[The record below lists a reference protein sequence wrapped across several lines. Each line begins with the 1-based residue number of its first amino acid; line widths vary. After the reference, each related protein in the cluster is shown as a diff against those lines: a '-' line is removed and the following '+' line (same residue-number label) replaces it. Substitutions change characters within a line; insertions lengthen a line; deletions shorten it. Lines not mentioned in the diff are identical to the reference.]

1 MKVQLMNGTGSA
13 SELQVSDEVF
23 AAAFNEP
30 LVHQV
35 VVAYQATGR
44 QGTRKQKTRSEV
56 RGGGK
61 KPWRQKGTGQARAG
75 TIRSPLWR
83 GGGKVFP
90 ASPDENFEQKV
101 NRKMYRGA
109 LRSILSELLRQGRLV
124 TVAEFKM
131 DQPKTKTLVDKLKKL
146 ETPDVLIVTDALDNN
161 LQLAARNLPDVDVRT
176 VGAGRSGEPDPS
188 RQSDPDAGRGQEVR
202 GDAGMSTREEQNCFR

>member
-1 MKVQLMNGTGSA
+1 MKVTVMSNVGSA
-13 SELQVSDEVF
+13 SELQVSDAVF
-23 AAAFNEP
+23 AADYNEP

-90 ASPDENFEQKV
+90 SSPDENFTHKV

-124 TVAEFKM
+124 TVSEFKM
-131 DQPKTKTLVDKLKKL
+131 DQPKTKSLVDRLKKL
-146 ETPDVLIVTDALDNN
+146 DTADVLIVTDALDNN
-161 LQLAARNLPDVDVRT
+161 LSLAARNLPDVDVRT
-176 VGAGRSGEPDPS
+176 VGAADPVS
-188 RQSDPDAGRGQEVR
+188 LIRHEKVIMTQGAIKKL
-202 GDAGMSTREEQNCFR
+202 EEMLA

>member
-1 MKVQLMNGTGSA
+1 MKVQLMSGTGSA
-13 SELQVSDEVF
+13 SELQVSDAVF

-90 ASPDENFEQKV
+90 SSPDENFVQKI

-124 TVAEFKM
+124 TVADFNV
-131 DQPKTKTLVDKLKKL
+131 DQPKTKDLVEKLKKL
-146 ETPDVLIVTDALDNN
+146 DTADVLIVTDSPNDN
-161 LQLAARNLPDVDVRT
+161 LTLAARNLPDVDVRT
-176 VGAGRSGEPDPS
+176 VNATDPVSLIRHAKVIMTQGA
-188 RQSDPDAGRGQEVR
+188 VKKL
-202 GDAGMSTREEQNCFR
+202 EEMLA

>member
-1 MKVQLMNGTGSA
+1 MKVQLMNATGTA
-13 SELQVSDEVF
+13 SELQVSDTVF
-23 AAAFNEP
+23 AAPYNEP

-90 ASPDENFEQKV
+90 SSPDENFTHKV

-124 TVAEFKM
+124 TVSEFNM
-131 DQPKTKTLVDKLKKL
+131 DQPKTKTLAEKLKKL
-146 ETPDVLIVTDALDNN
+146 DTADVLIVTDTLDNN
-161 LQLAARNLPDVDVRT
+161 LALAARNLPDVDVRT
-176 VGAGRSGEPDPS
+176 VSQADPVS
-188 RQSDPDAGRGQEVR
+188 LVRHEKVIMTQSAVKKL
-202 GDAGMSTREEQNCFR
+202 EEMLA

>member
-124 TVAEFKM
+124 TVAEFKL
-131 DQPKTKTLVDKLKKL
+131 DQPKTKTLADKLKKL

-161 LQLAARNLPDVDVRT
+161 LQLAARNLPDVDVRM
-176 VGAGRSGEPDPS
+176 VGAADPVS
-188 RQSDPDAGRGQEVR
+188 LIRHAKVILTQGAVKQF
-202 GDAGMSTREEQNCFR
+202 EEMLA

>member
-1 MKVQLMNGTGSA
+1 MKVQLMNATGSA
-13 SELQVSDEVF
+13 SELQVSDTVF
-23 AAAFNEP
+23 AAAYNEP

-35 VVAYQATGR
+35 VIAYQATGR

-90 ASPDENFEQKV
+90 SSPDENFTHKV

-124 TVAEFKM
+124 TVSEFNV
-131 DQPKTKTLVDKLKKL
+131 DQPKTKSLVAKLKTL
-146 ETPDVLIVTDALDNN
+146 DTADALIVTDTLDNN
-161 LQLAARNLPDVDVRT
+161 LALAARNLPDVDVRT
-176 VGAGRSGEPDPS
+176 VSQADPVTLVRHEKVIVTQGA
-188 RQSDPDAGRGQEVR
+188 
-202 GDAGMSTREEQNCFR
+202 MKKLEEMLA

>member
-1 MKVQLMNGTGSA
+1 MKVQLMNATGTA
-13 SELQVSDEVF
+13 SELQVSDTVF
-23 AAAFNEP
+23 AAPYNEP

-90 ASPDENFEQKV
+90 SSPDENFTHKV

-124 TVAEFKM
+124 TVSEFNM
-131 DQPKTKTLVDKLKKL
+131 DQPKTKALVEKLKKL
-146 ETPDVLIVTDALDNN
+146 DTADVLIVTDTLDNN
-161 LQLAARNLPDVDVRT
+161 LALAARNLPDVDVRT
-176 VGAGRSGEPDPS
+176 VSQADPVSLVRHEKVIMTQGA
-188 RQSDPDAGRGQEVR
+188 VKKL
-202 GDAGMSTREEQNCFR
+202 EEMLA

>member
-1 MKVQLMNGTGSA
+1 MKVTFMNEAGAGT
-13 SELQVSDEVF
+13 ELSVSDAVF
-23 AAAFNEP
+23 AAAYNEP

-90 ASPDENFEQKV
+90 SSPDENFAHKI

-124 TVAEFKM
+124 TVSEFNM
-131 DQPKTKTLVDKLKKL
+131 DQPKTKTLVEKLKKL
-146 ETPDVLIVTDALDNN
+146 DTADVLIVTDTLNNN
-161 LQLAARNLPDVDVRT
+161 LALAARNLPDVDVRT
-176 VGAGRSGEPDPS
+176 VSQADPVTLVRHDKVIMTQGA
-188 RQSDPDAGRGQEVR
+188 VKKL
-202 GDAGMSTREEQNCFR
+202 EEMLA

>member
-1 MKVQLMNGTGSA
+1 MKVQVMSGTGSA
-13 SELQVSDEVF
+13 SELQVSDDVF

-56 RGGGK
+56 RGGGR

-83 GGGKVFP
+83 GGGKIFP

-131 DQPKTKTLVDKLKKL
+131 DQPKTKSLVDKLKKL
-146 ETPDVLIVTDALDNN
+146 ETPDVLIVTDELDNN
-161 LQLAARNLPDVDVRT
+161 LSLAARNLPGVDVRM
-176 VGAGRSGEPDPS
+176 VGAADPVS
-188 RQSDPDAGRGQEVR
+188 LIRHAKVILTQGAVKKF
-202 GDAGMSTREEQNCFR
+202 EEMLA

>member
-1 MKVQLMNGTGSA
+1 
-13 SELQVSDEVF
+13 VSDAVF

-56 RGGGK
+56 RGGGR

-131 DQPKTKTLVDKLKKL
+131 DQPKTKALVDKLKQL
-146 ETPDVLIVTDALDNN
+146 ETPDVLIVTDALDQN
-161 LQLAARNLPDVDVRT
+161 LSLAARNLPDVDVRM
-176 VGAGRSGEPDPS
+176 VGAADPVS
-188 RQSDPDAGRGQEVR
+188 LIRHAKVILTQGAVKKF
-202 GDAGMSTREEQNCFR
+202 EEMLA

>member
-1 MKVQLMNGTGSA
+1 MKVQLMNTTGSA
-13 SELQVSDEVF
+13 SELQVSDTVF
-23 AAAFNEP
+23 AAAYNEP

-90 ASPDENFEQKV
+90 SSPDENFTHKV

-124 TVAEFKM
+124 TVSEFNM
-131 DQPKTKTLVDKLKKL
+131 DQPKTKALVEKLKKL
-146 ETPDVLIVTDALDNN
+146 DTADVLIVTDTLNNN
-161 LQLAARNLPDVDVRT
+161 LALAARNLPDVDVRT
-176 VGAGRSGEPDPS
+176 VSQADPVSLVRHEKVIMTQGA
-188 RQSDPDAGRGQEVR
+188 VKKL
-202 GDAGMSTREEQNCFR
+202 EEMLA

>member
-1 MKVQLMNGTGSA
+1 MKVQLMNATGTA
-13 SELQVSDEVF
+13 SELQVSDTVF
-23 AAAFNEP
+23 AAAYNEP

-90 ASPDENFEQKV
+90 SSPDENFTHKV

-124 TVAEFKM
+124 TVSEFNM
-131 DQPKTKTLVDKLKKL
+131 DQPKTKALVEKLKKL
-146 ETPDVLIVTDALDNN
+146 DTADVLIVTDTLDNN
-161 LQLAARNLPDVDVRT
+161 LALAARNLPDVDVRT
-176 VGAGRSGEPDPS
+176 VSQADPVS
-188 RQSDPDAGRGQEVR
+188 LVRHEKVIMTQSAVKKL
-202 GDAGMSTREEQNCFR
+202 EEMLA

>member
-1 MKVQLMNGTGSA
+1 MKVTFMNEAGAGT
-13 SELQVSDEVF
+13 ELSVSDAVF
-23 AAAFNEP
+23 AAAYNEP

-35 VVAYQATGR
+35 VVAFQATGR

-90 ASPDENFEQKV
+90 SSPDENFTQKV

-124 TVAEFKM
+124 TVSEFNM
-131 DQPKTKTLVDKLKKL
+131 DQPKTKALVEKLKKL
-146 ETPDVLIVTDALDNN
+146 DSADVLIVTDTLNNN
-161 LQLAARNLPDVDVRT
+161 LALAARNLPDVDVRT
-176 VGAGRSGEPDPS
+176 VNQADPVSLVRHEKVIMTQGA
-188 RQSDPDAGRGQEVR
+188 VKKL
-202 GDAGMSTREEQNCFR
+202 EEMLA

>member
-1 MKVQLMNGTGSA
+1 MKVEMRNGTGSA
-13 SELQVSDEVF
+13 SELQVSDVVF
-23 AAAFNEP
+23 AASFNEP

-44 QGTRKQKTRSEV
+44 QGTRKQKTRTEV

-61 KPWRQKGTGQARAG
+61 KPFRQKGTGQARAG

-90 ASPDENFEQKV
+90 ASPDENFTQKV

-124 TVAEFKM
+124 TVSEFSM
-131 DQPKTKTLVDKLKKL
+131 EQPKTKTLVEKLKTL
-146 ETPDVLIVTDALDNN
+146 EIGDVLIVTDAIDDN
-161 LQLAARNLPDVDVRT
+161 LRLAARNLPEVDVCT
-176 VGAGRSGEPDPS
+176 VSAADPVSLLRHEKVIMTQGA
-188 RQSDPDAGRGQEVR
+188 VKKL
-202 GDAGMSTREEQNCFR
+202 EEMLA

>member
-1 MKVQLMNGTGSA
+1 MKLNVINETGATST
-13 SELQVSDEVF
+13 EIQVSDAVF
-23 AAAFNEP
+23 GAAFNEP

-35 VVAYQATGR
+35 VVAHQANGR

-56 RGGGK
+56 RGGGR

-90 ASPDENFEQKV
+90 STPDENFTQKV

-109 LRSILSELLRQGRLV
+109 LRAILSELIRQNRLV
-124 TVAEFKM
+124 TVSELTLAA
-131 DQPKTKTLVDKLKKL
+131 PKTQALAARL
-146 ETPDVLIVTDALDNN
+146 EGLGASDALIVTAGEEPN
-161 LQLAARNLPDVDVRT
+161 LSLSARNLPYVDVRT
-176 VGAGRSGEPDPS
+176 VSQVDPVS
-188 RQSDPDAGRGQEVR
+188 LIRHEKVIITAPAAQRFSEMLA
-202 GDAGMSTREEQNCFR
+202 

>member
-1 MKVQLMNGTGSA
+1 MKVPMMNGNGTP
-13 SELQVSDEVF
+13 SELQVSDAVF

-56 RGGGK
+56 RGGGR

-90 ASPDENFEQKV
+90 ASPDENFTHKV

-109 LRSILSELLRQGRLV
+109 LRSILSELLRQGRLLSV
-124 TVAEFKM
+124 PEFKL
-131 DQPKTKTLVDKLKKL
+131 DQPKTKALWEKLNKL
-146 ETPDVLIVTDALDNN
+146 ESADVLIVTDTWDNN
-161 LQLAARNLPDVDVRT
+161 LALAARNLPGVDVLAVSAADPVSLIRHEKVILT
-176 VGAGRSGEPDPS
+176 QGAIK
-188 RQSDPDAGRGQEVR
+188 QL
-202 GDAGMSTREEQNCFR
+202 EELLT

>member
-1 MKVQLMNGTGSA
+1 MKVQLMNATGST
-13 SELQVSDEVF
+13 SELQVSDTVF
-23 AAAFNEP
+23 AAAYNEP

-90 ASPDENFEQKV
+90 SSPDENFTHKV

-124 TVAEFKM
+124 TVSEFNM
-131 DQPKTKTLVDKLKKL
+131 EQPKTKALVEKLKKL
-146 ETPDVLIVTDALDNN
+146 DTADVLIVTDTLDNN
-161 LQLAARNLPDVDVRT
+161 LALAARNLPDVDVRT
-176 VGAGRSGEPDPS
+176 VNQADPVTLV
-188 RQSDPDAGRGQEVR
+188 RHEKVIVTQSAVKKL
-202 GDAGMSTREEQNCFR
+202 EEMLA

>member
-1 MKVQLMNGTGSA
+1 MKVEMRNGTGSA
-13 SELQVSDEVF
+13 SEIQVSDAVF
-23 AAAFNEP
+23 AARFNEP

-44 QGTRKQKTRSEV
+44 QGTRKQKTRTEV

-61 KPWRQKGTGQARAG
+61 KPFRQKGTGQARAG

-90 ASPDENFEQKV
+90 ASPDENFTQKV

-124 TVAEFKM
+124 TVSEFSVE
-131 DQPKTKTLVDKLKKL
+131 QPKTKALVEKLKPL
-146 ETPDVLIVTDALDNN
+146 GTADVLIVTDAIDDN
-161 LQLAARNLPDVDVRT
+161 LALAARNLPDVDVRT
-176 VGAGRSGEPDPS
+176 VGAADPVS
-188 RQSDPDAGRGQEVR
+188 LIRHEKVIMTQGAVKKL
-202 GDAGMSTREEQNCFR
+202 EEMLA

>member
-1 MKVQLMNGTGSA
+1 MNGTGSA
-13 SELQVSDEVF
+13 SELQVSDAVF

-131 DQPKTKTLVDKLKKL
+131 EQPKTKALLDKLKQL
-146 ETPDVLIVTDALDNN
+146 ETPDVLIVTDAMDDN
-161 LQLAARNLPDVDVRT
+161 LSLAARNLPGVDVRMVSAADPVSLIRHAKVILT
-176 VGAGRSGEPDPS
+176 QGA
-188 RQSDPDAGRGQEVR
+188 VKKF
-202 GDAGMSTREEQNCFR
+202 EEMLA

>member
-1 MKVQLMNGTGSA
+1 MKVQLMNATGSA
-13 SELQVSDEVF
+13 SELQVSDTVF
-23 AAAFNEP
+23 AAAYNEP

-35 VVAYQATGR
+35 VVADQATGR

-90 ASPDENFEQKV
+90 SSPDENFTHKV

-124 TVAEFKM
+124 TVSEFNM
-131 DQPKTKTLVDKLKKL
+131 DQPKTKALVEKLKKL
-146 ETPDVLIVTDALDNN
+146 DSADVLIVTDTLDNN
-161 LQLAARNLPDVDVRT
+161 LALAARNLPDVDVRT
-176 VGAGRSGEPDPS
+176 VSQADPVTLVRHEKVIMTQGA
-188 RQSDPDAGRGQEVR
+188 VKKL
-202 GDAGMSTREEQNCFR
+202 EEMLA

>member
-1 MKVQLMNGTGSA
+1 MKVQMMNATGSA
-13 SELQVSDEVF
+13 SELQVSDAVF
-23 AAAFNEP
+23 AAAYNEP

-90 ASPDENFEQKV
+90 SSPDENFTHKV

-124 TVAEFKM
+124 TVAEFNM
-131 DQPKTKTLVDKLKKL
+131 DQPKTKALVEKLKKL
-146 ETPDVLIVTDALDNN
+146 DSADVLIVTDTLDNN
-161 LQLAARNLPDVDVRT
+161 LALAARNLPDVDVRT
-176 VGAGRSGEPDPS
+176 VSQADPVTLVRHEKVIMTQGA
-188 RQSDPDAGRGQEVR
+188 VKKL
-202 GDAGMSTREEQNCFR
+202 EEMLA